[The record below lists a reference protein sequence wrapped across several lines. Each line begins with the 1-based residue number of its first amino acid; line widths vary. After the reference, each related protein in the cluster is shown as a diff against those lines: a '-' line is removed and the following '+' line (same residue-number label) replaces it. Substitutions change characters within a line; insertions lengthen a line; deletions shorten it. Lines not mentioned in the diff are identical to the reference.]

1 MSDVVDTIQ
10 SGPVEDSLF
19 DPSDVIRKRISF
31 GIISFPLCITGS
43 FLLAFLLRD
52 WMSEDSITWSNLRYV
67 VPVYSGWVFISG
79 SAVALFSLIVVETLP
94 RRTIA
99 GNLASTRPT
108 EYVAKCVARFASLK
122 HHFVAND
129 DHKK

>member
-10 SGPVEDSLF
+10 SGPVKDSLF
-19 DPSDVIRKRISF
+19 EPSDVIRQRISF

-79 SAVALFSLIVVETLP
+79 SAVALFALIIVETLP

-99 GNLASTRPT
+99 GNLAYYTT
-108 EYVAKCVARFASLK
+108 Y
-122 HHFVAND
+122 
-129 DHKK
+129 